1 MLAELRKIIF
11 DQNLKSCYMKNQ
23 IFRNLLCIAVLL
35 VASFVV
41 KAQTEPSDADIIKM
55 QQVNGSA
62 GSISAMYPQ
71 IVAQLK
77 SAKPGVTDEQWA
89 AVKKEVFDVELV
101 ELSKQLI
108 PIYKKHFT
116 QEEVKA
122 IIAFYESPTGKKLA
136 EQTPLITV
144 ESMQISQVWG
154 MGLFAKIQAY
164 LDK

>member
-1 MLAELRKIIF
+1 M
-11 DQNLKSCYMKNQ
+11 KSQ
-23 IFRNLLCIAVLL
+23 IFRNLLCIAVIL
-35 VASFVV
+35 VASIVV
-41 KAQTEPSDADIIKM
+41 KAQTEPTDADIIKM

-62 GSISAMYPQ
+62 GSVDAMYPR

-77 SAKPGVTDEQWA
+77 AAKPGVTDEQWA
-89 AVKKEVFDVELV
+89 AVKKEVFDVEIA

-122 IIAFYESPTGKKLA
+122 IIAFYESPIGKKLA
-136 EQTPLITV
+136 EQTPLIST
-144 ESMQISQVWG
+144 ESMQISQVWA
-154 MGLFAKIQAY
+154 MGLFGKIQAY

>member
-1 MLAELRKIIF
+1 M
-11 DQNLKSCYMKNQ
+11 NNQ
-23 IFRNLLCIAVLL
+23 IIRNLFCIAVLL
-35 VASFVV
+35 VASFAV

-62 GSISAMYPQ
+62 GTVNAMYPQ

-77 SAKPGVTDEQWA
+77 TMKPGVTEEQWA
-89 AVKKEVFDVELV
+89 AVKKEVFDVEV
-101 ELSKQLI
+101 AELNKQLI

-116 QEEVKA
+116 QEDVKA
-122 IIAFYESPTGKKLA
+122 IIAFYESPVGKKLA

-144 ESMQISQVWG
+144 ESMQASQVWA
-154 MGLFAKIQAY
+154 MGLFGKIQAY